1 MNLPFKR
8 EDVEARI
15 TELLSQ
21 MTREEKVGQ
30 LVQLSP
36 SIFGAFGMTMDEII
50 QKLVNGEMS
59 HEEFSKLDRD
69 YQEDKIR
76 AGLIGSMGGVAGAAK
91 VNELQ
96 RIAVEESRLGIPLLF
111 GLDVIHG
118 YRTIFPIPLAE
129 ACSWEPELAR
139 RTAEAAARE
148 AAASGINWT
157 YAPMVDIARD
167 PRWGRIAEG
176 AGEDPYLASRF
187 AEARVQG
194 FQGDDLT
201 RPSALLA
208 CAKHFTAYGGAVGG
222 RDYNTVDISLQTLH
236 EVYLP
241 PFRAAAEAGVG
252 TFMSAFN
259 DLNGVPCTA
268 NRYLMTEVLREQF
281 GFEGFVVS
289 DANAVAEVMVHGY
302 AETRQEASL
311 KALSAGVDM
320 DMSRGTYLEDL
331 PQLLAE
337 GTLDEAVLDEAVRR
351 VLRIK
356 FAMGLFDQPYRAD
369 PEQEAKVLL
378 APEHRTLAREAARR
392 SIVLLKNDRDV
403 LPLGKQAK
411 KIALIG
417 PLADNA
423 EEMHGTWAVSGDPK
437 DVVTIRQGL
446 VDALGQDSQ
455 ILYAKG
461 CEITGE
467 DADFSEALEA
477 ARQADVIIAV
487 VGESSSMSGEA
498 ASRLSLDL
506 PGRQEDLLKA
516 LHQTGKPLVVVL
528 INGRPL
534 TIPWVAEHADAIL
547 EAWQLGTE
555 SGHAIADVLLGD
567 YNPSGK
573 LVVTFPYSVGQ
584 VPIYYNHPNTG
595 RPTGPIKFT
604 TKYIDGPT
612 EPLYPFGYGLSYTT
626 FAYERLSLSQTDMT
640 PDGRMTVEVEV
651 TNTGNRFGEEI
662 VQLYVTDL
670 VASRVRP
677 VKELKG
683 FVKVALE
690 PGETKRVT
698 MELKAADLGFYN
710 ERMEYVVEPGRFKL
724 HAGPNSREGLEAEF
738 RIVPD
743 PGRKINNPGSEIK
756 QK

>member
-1 MNLPFKR
+1 MDDRTNDEKALEDWIVNYKR
-8 EDVEARI
+8 DEIENKI
-15 TELLSQ
+15 TDLLSR
-21 MTREEKVGQ
+21 MTPEEKIGQ

-36 SIFGAFGMTMDEII
+36 SLFGAFGLTQDEII

-59 HEEFSKLDRD
+59 REEFSKLERD

-76 AGLIGSMGGVAGAAK
+76 AGLVGSMGGVTGAAR

-139 RTAEAAARE
+139 KTAEVAARE
-148 AAASGINWT
+148 ASAAGVSWT
-157 YAPMVDIARD
+157 FAPMVDIARD

-187 AEARVQG
+187 AEARVKG
-194 FQGDDLT
+194 FQGDDLADPE
-201 RPSALLA
+201 RLLA
-208 CAKHFTAYGGAVGG
+208 CAKHFAAYGGATGG
-222 RDYNTVDISLQTLH
+222 RDYNTVDLSLQTLH
-236 EVYLP
+236 DVYLP
-241 PFRAAAEAGVG
+241 PFKAAAKAGAG

-268 NRYLMTEVLREQF
+268 NRYLLSDVLRDQF

-302 AETRQEASL
+302 AETRQDASM
-311 KALSAGVDM
+311 KALTAGVDV
-320 DMSRGTYLEDL
+320 DMSQGTYLEDL

-337 GTLDEAVLDEAVRR
+337 GVIPESVLDEAVRR

-356 FAMGLFDQPYRAD
+356 FAMGLFENPYRTT
-369 PEQEAKVLL
+369 PERERQTLL
-378 APEHRTLAREAARR
+378 APEHLALAREAARR
-392 SIVLLKNDRDV
+392 SIVLLKNENGV
-403 LPLGKQAK
+403 LPLGKRGL
-411 KIALIG
+411 KIALVG
-417 PLADNA
+417 PLADNK
-423 EEMHGTWAVSGDPK
+423 EEMHGTWATTGHPE
-437 DVVTIRQGL
+437 DVVTIRQGI
-446 VDALGQDSQ
+446 VSAVGEDSR

-461 CEITGE
+461 CEIDGDET
-467 DADFSEALEA
+467 DFSEALEA

-487 VGESSSMSGEA
+487 VGESSAMSGEA
-498 ASRLSLDL
+498 ASRISLDL
-506 PGRQEDLLKA
+506 PGRQEALLKA
-516 LHQTGKPLVVVL
+516 LHETGKPLVVVL

-534 TIPWVAEHADAIL
+534 AIPWVAEHADAIV
-547 EAWQLGTE
+547 EAWQLGTQ
-555 SGHAIADVLLGD
+555 SGHAVADVLFGD

-584 VPIYYNHPNTG
+584 VPIYYNHPKTG
-595 RPTGPIKFT
+595 RPAGPIKFT
-604 TKYIDGPT
+604 SKYIDGPA
-612 EPLYPFGYGLSYTT
+612 EPLYPFGFGLSYTT
-626 FAYERLSLSQTDMT
+626 FKYERLKLSAAEMTTD
-640 PDGRMTVEVEV
+640 GQLTVEVDV

-683 FVKVALE
+683 FAKVALE
-690 PGETKRVT
+690 PGETKRVAF
-698 MELKAADLGFYN
+698 ELKAAELGFHN
-710 ERMEYVVEPGRFKL
+710 ERMEYVVEPGRFKIL
-724 HAGPNSREGLEAEF
+724 VGPNSREGLECDF
-738 RIVPD
+738 SIL
-743 PGRKINNPGSEIK
+743 PG
-756 QK
+756 